1 MKKLGAF
8 VFLLV
13 LLVSSFVSAQSVDG
27 SFGGILNSVSSG
39 AGTFYDS
46 ILEPF
51 AKFFLGR
58 NTETGEILFAKLLI
72 FGILVMAAWLSLRQF
87 PPLQGRT
94 NMALVLSALASVLAV
109 RYITAEWINVIIL
122 PYGTVAIALTSI
134 IPLIGFFF
142 FIERGVRNNKILRKF
157 SWMLLAVVYLGLYLY
172 RGLELIPTANGFNPG
187 VIYLFASLG
196 CIVLLILDNT
206 IQNAFLRAYHSNRA
220 SRNVSS
226 RKFDLDVKYDKVI
239 DEFLNLSAPT
249 DVQKNSANLKI
260 DSINAHARSLGLPE
274 YQRLA

>member
-1 MKKLGAF
+1 MKKLGVAF
-8 VFLLV
+8 LFSLF
-13 LLVSSFVSAQSVDG
+13 LVSSFVSAQSD
-27 SFGGILNSVSSG
+27 FGTILREVSTG
-39 AGTFYDS
+39 AGTFYDA

-58 NTETGEILFAKLLI
+58 NTETGEILFAKILI

-94 NMALVLSALASVLAV
+94 NMALLLSALASILAV

-142 FIERGVRNNKILRKF
+142 FIERGMKNNKILRKF
-157 SWMLLAVVYLGLYLY
+157 SWFVLAVVYLGLYLY
-172 RGLELIPTANGFNPG
+172 RGLELIPTGKGFNPG
-187 VIYLFASLG
+187 NIYLIAMIG
-196 CIVLLILDNT
+196 CFVLLIADNT
-206 IQNAFLRAYHSNRA
+206 IQNAFLKAYHTNRA
-220 SRNVSS
+220 TRNTTS
-226 RKFDLDVKYDKVI
+226 RKFDLDVKYDKII
-239 DEFLNLSAPT
+239 DEFLNLSSPT
-249 DVQKNSANLKI
+249 DVQKNAANLKI

-274 YQRLA
+274 YQKLS